1 MALFEIRNLTFTYPD
16 QEKPAL
22 TDLNFSLKQGE
33 FLVVCGKSGC
43 GKSTLLRHFKTAMAP
58 YGERKGEILF
68 EGRELD
74 TVSVREQG
82 ARIGY
87 VLQSP
92 DNQLVTDKVWH
103 ELAFGLEN
111 LGYETGTIRLR
122 VAEMASF
129 FGIQTWFEKNVEEL
143 SGGQKQLLNLA
154 AVMAMQPDLL
164 VLDEPTSQL
173 DPLAAGDFLATLRKI
188 NAELGTTILLI
199 EHRLE
204 EVLAYADR
212 VLVME
217 NGGILA
223 LDAPEKLPAFIREN
237 DMFQAMPVP
246 MRIFEE
252 LSGEG
257 DSPVT
262 VREGREWLEEW
273 IEEKKRLGNGYEN
286 RTEAIKNVSY
296 ASDREA
302 AENQPEAQNV
312 EIDEIQEKGRK
323 TSLFGLLSKKSAKGS
338 EGQQPQTV
346 LEARDV
352 WFRYEK
358 ELPDVVRDL
367 NLKVQKGELYCLLGG
382 NGTGKSTTLRLLGRI
397 KKPYRGKLFLNEKEL
412 GTYRESELYGK
423 LLGILPQNPQS
434 LFVKDTVEK
443 DLREMSGDTG
453 RLRDVIEKTEIGH
466 LLGSHPYDLSGG
478 EQQRAALAKV
488 LLLDPEIILLD
499 EPTKGLDGFYKKK
512 LAQILKGLTAEG
524 KTILMVSHDI
534 EFCAEYGDTCAL
546 FFHGSVV
553 TSAPAREFF
562 AGNSFY
568 TTTANRMA
576 RKWYPDA
583 VTAKDVIE
591 RCRER

>member
-1 MALFEIRNLTFTYPD
+1 MALFEIRNLTFTYPG

-22 TDLNFSLKQGE
+22 TDLSFSLEQGE

-43 GKSTLLRHFKTAMAP
+43 GKSTLLRHFKTAMSP
-58 YGERKGEILF
+58 YGERKGQILL

-188 NAELGTTILLI
+188 NAELGTTILII

-212 VLVME
+212 VMVME
-217 NGGILA
+217 NGRILA
-223 LDAPEKLPAFIREN
+223 LDDPAKLPARIRDN
-237 DMFQAMPVP
+237 DMFRAMPVP
-246 MRIFEE
+246 MRIFEA

-257 DSPVT
+257 FSPVT
-262 VREGREWLEEW
+262 VREGREWLEGW
-273 IEEKKRLGNGYEN
+273 M
-286 RTEAIKNVSY
+286 KN
-296 ASDREA
+296 REA
-302 AENQPEAQNV
+302 AGSSGEEARQDGGYR
-312 EIDEIQEKGRK
+312 E
-323 TSLFGLLSKKSAKGS
+323 AAS
-338 EGQQPQTV
+338 EV
-346 LEARDV
+346 VIEARDV

-358 ELPDVVRDL
+358 KLPDVVRDL
-367 NLKVQKGELYCLLGG
+367 NLTVRKGELYCLLGG
-382 NGTGKSTTLRLLGRI
+382 NGTGKSTTLSLLGRI
-397 KKPYRGKLFLNEKEL
+397 RKPYRGKLYLKGKEL
-412 GTYRESELYGK
+412 GKYRESELYGAV
-423 LLGILPQNPQS
+423 LGILPQNPQC

-443 DLREMSGDTG
+443 DLREMSKDEE
-453 RLRDVIEKTEIGH
+453 RLRDVIAKTEIGH
-466 LLGSHPYDLSGG
+466 LLNSHPYDLSGG

-488 LLLDPEIILLD
+488 LLLNPEIILLD
-499 EPTKGLDGFYKKK
+499 EPTKGLDGFYKQK
-512 LAQILKGLTAEG
+512 LAEILKGLTKEG
-524 KTILMVSHDI
+524 RTILMVSHDI

-546 FFHGSVV
+546 FFHGGVV
-553 TSAPAREFF
+553 TSAPARQFF

-568 TTTANRMA
+568 TTAANRMA

-591 RCRER
+591 RCRES

>member
-1 MALFEIRNLTFTYPD
+1 MALFEIRNLTFTYPG

-22 TDLNFSLKQGE
+22 TDLSFSLEQGE

-43 GKSTLLRHFKTAMAP
+43 GKSTLLRHFKTAMSP
-58 YGERKGEILF
+58 YGERKGQILL

-188 NAELGTTILLI
+188 NAELGTTILII

-212 VLVME
+212 VMVME
-217 NGGILA
+217 NGRILA
-223 LDAPEKLPAFIREN
+223 LDEPAKLPAWIRDN
-237 DMFQAMPVP
+237 DMFRAMPVP
-246 MRIFEE
+246 MRIFEA

-257 DSPVT
+257 FSPVT
-262 VREGREWLEEW
+262 VREGREWLEGW
-273 IEEKKRLGNGYEN
+273 M
-286 RTEAIKNVSY
+286 KN
-296 ASDREA
+296 REA
-302 AENQPEAQNV
+302 AGSSGEETRQDGGYREAV
-312 EIDEIQEKGRK
+312 
-323 TSLFGLLSKKSAKGS
+323 S
-338 EGQQPQTV
+338 EV
-346 LEARDV
+346 VIEARDV

-358 ELPDVVRDL
+358 KLPDVVRDL
-367 NLKVQKGELYCLLGG
+367 NLTVRKGELYCLLGG
-382 NGTGKSTTLRLLGRI
+382 NGTGKSTTLSLLGRI
-397 KKPYRGKLFLNEKEL
+397 RKPYRGKLYLKGKEL
-412 GTYRESELYGK
+412 GKYRESELYGAV
-423 LLGILPQNPQS
+423 LGILPQNPQC

-443 DLREMSGDTG
+443 DLREMSKDEE
-453 RLRDVIEKTEIGH
+453 RLRDVIAKTEIGH
-466 LLGSHPYDLSGG
+466 LLNSHPYDLSGG

-488 LLLDPEIILLD
+488 LLLNPEIILLD
-499 EPTKGLDGFYKKK
+499 EPTKGLDGFYKQK
-512 LAQILKGLTAEG
+512 LAEILKGLTKEG
-524 KTILMVSHDI
+524 RTILMVSHDI

-546 FFHGSVV
+546 FFHGGVV
-553 TSAPAREFF
+553 SSAPARQFF

-568 TTTANRMA
+568 TTAANRMA

-591 RCRER
+591 RCRES

>member
-58 YGERKGEILF
+58 YGERKGQILF

-223 LDAPEKLPAFIREN
+223 LDAPEKLPSLIRDN

-246 MRIFEE
+246 MRIFEK

-273 IEEKKRLGNGYEN
+273 REEKKCLGNSQEN
-286 RTEAIKNVSY
+286 RMKADDK
-296 ASDREA
+296 
-302 AENQPEAQNV
+302 QPDAQELETV
-312 EIDEIQEKGRK
+312 EIQEKGRK
-323 TSLFGLLSKKSAKGS
+323 TSLFGLFSKKSARGS
-338 EGQQPQTV
+338 GDQQPQTV

-397 KKPYRGKLFLNEKEL
+397 RKPYRGKFFLNGKEL

-443 DLREMSGDTG
+443 DLREMSGDTE
-453 RLRDVIEKTEIGH
+453 RLRDVIEKTEIRH

-568 TTTANRMA
+568 TTAANRMA

>member
-1 MALFEIRNLTFTYPD
+1 MALFEIRNLTFTYPG
-16 QEKPAL
+16 QERPAL
-22 TDLNFSLKQGE
+22 TDLSFSLEQGE

-43 GKSTLLRHFKTAMAP
+43 GKSTLLRHFKTAMSP
-58 YGERKGEILF
+58 YGERKGQILL

-129 FGIQTWFEKNVEEL
+129 FGIQTWFEKKVEEL

-212 VLVME
+212 VMVME
-217 NGGILA
+217 NGRILA
-223 LDAPEKLPAFIREN
+223 LEEPAKLPARIQDN

-246 MRIFEE
+246 MRIFEA

-257 DSPVT
+257 GSPVT
-262 VREGREWLEEW
+262 VREGREWLEKW
-273 IEEKKRLGNGYEN
+273 M
-286 RTEAIKNVSY
+286 
-296 ASDREA
+296 
-302 AENQPEAQNV
+302 
-312 EIDEIQEKGRK
+312 KGRK
-323 TSLFGLLSKKSAKGS
+323 AAGNVGEEAWQDGGYQEETAGQAGKAAS
-338 EGQQPQTV
+338 EV
-346 LEARDV
+346 VIEARDV

-367 NLKVQKGELYCLLGG
+367 NLTVRKGELYCLLGG
-382 NGTGKSTTLRLLGRI
+382 NGTGKRGR
-397 KKPYRGKLFLNEKEL
+397 
-412 GTYRESELYGK
+412 
-423 LLGILPQNPQS
+423 
-434 LFVKDTVEK
+434 
-443 DLREMSGDTG
+443 
-453 RLRDVIEKTEIGH
+453 
-466 LLGSHPYDLSGG
+466 
-478 EQQRAALAKV
+478 
-488 LLLDPEIILLD
+488 
-499 EPTKGLDGFYKKK
+499 
-512 LAQILKGLTAEG
+512 
-524 KTILMVSHDI
+524 
-534 EFCAEYGDTCAL
+534 
-546 FFHGSVV
+546 
-553 TSAPAREFF
+553 
-562 AGNSFY
+562 
-568 TTTANRMA
+568 
-576 RKWYPDA
+576 
-583 VTAKDVIE
+583 
-591 RCRER
+591 

>member
-58 YGERKGEILF
+58 YGERKGQILF

-74 TVSVREQG
+74 AVSVREQG

-173 DPLAAGDFLATLRKI
+173 DPPGAGDFLATLRKI

-223 LDAPEKLPAFIREN
+223 LDAPEKLPSLIRDN

-262 VREGREWLEEW
+262 VREGREWLEGWREQQ
-273 IEEKKRLGNGYEN
+273 KTSVSNQKN
-286 RTEAIKNVSY
+286 RTEGVEKWSDTPVSRNIEPQND
-296 ASDREA
+296 SKPSFFGGLRERIFTK
-302 AENQPEAQNV
+302 EETRQSQP
-312 EIDEIQEKGRK
+312 
-323 TSLFGLLSKKSAKGS
+323 
-338 EGQQPQTV
+338 V

-397 KKPYRGKLFLNEKEL
+397 KKPYRGKLFLNGKEL
-412 GTYRESELYGK
+412 GTYREGELYGK

-568 TTTANRMA
+568 TTAANRMA

-591 RCRER
+591 GCRR

>member
-1 MALFEIRNLTFTYPD
+1 MALFEIRNLTFTYPG
-16 QEKPAL
+16 QQAPAL
-22 TDLNFSLKQGE
+22 RDLSFSLEQGE

-43 GKSTLLRHFKTAMAP
+43 GKSTLLRHFKTAMSP
-58 YGERKGEILF
+58 YGERKGQILL

-188 NAELGTTILLI
+188 NAELGTTILII

-212 VLVME
+212 VMVME
-217 NGGILA
+217 NGRILA
-223 LDAPEKLPAFIREN
+223 LDEPAKLPARIRDN
-237 DMFQAMPVP
+237 DMFRAMPVP
-246 MRIFEE
+246 MRIFEA

-257 DSPVT
+257 FSPVT
-262 VREGREWLEEW
+262 VREGREWLEGW
-273 IEEKKRLGNGYEN
+273 MKNREETAGQTGKSKQAGK
-286 RTEAIKNVSY
+286 A
-296 ASDREA
+296 
-302 AENQPEAQNV
+302 
-312 EIDEIQEKGRK
+312 
-323 TSLFGLLSKKSAKGS
+323 TS
-338 EGQQPQTV
+338 EV
-346 LEARDV
+346 VIEARDV

-367 NLKVQKGELYCLLGG
+367 NLTVRKGELYCLLGG
-382 NGTGKSTTLRLLGRI
+382 NGTGKSTTLSLLGRI
-397 KKPYRGKLFLNEKEL
+397 RKPYRGKLYLKGKEL
-412 GTYRESELYGK
+412 GKYRENELYGVV
-423 LLGILPQNPQS
+423 LGILPQNPQC

-443 DLREMSGDTG
+443 DLQEMSKDEE
-453 RLRDVIEKTEIGH
+453 RIRDVIAKTEIGH
-466 LLGSHPYDLSGG
+466 LLNSHPYDLSGG

-488 LLLDPEIILLD
+488 LLLNPEIILLD
-499 EPTKGLDGFYKKK
+499 EPTKGLDGFYKQK
-512 LAQILKGLTAEG
+512 LAEILKGLTKEG
-524 KTILMVSHDI
+524 RTILMVSHDI

-546 FFHGSVV
+546 FFHGGVV
-553 TSAPAREFF
+553 SSAPARQFF

-568 TTTANRMA
+568 TTAANRMA

-591 RCRER
+591 RCRES